1 MPAVAF
7 HCQAK
12 VVSRTKGQS
21 AVACAAYR
29 ARAVLEDERYGKVQ
43 DFSRIKGLEFVWH
56 AAPADAPAWAKDV
69 GQTWNAVER
78 VEVRRNSTLAREYV
92 AAFPHQLSAEQREWM
107 LKDFVREEFTRKG
120 LITTAVIHAPDKGDE
135 RNFHTHVM
143 VAERPVDAEGWSKHK
158 DRSLQSKETLAEVR
172 EKWAELGARQLE
184 RAGFEIEAE
193 RWRHG
198 HKSLKQQEAA
208 ALERG
213 DLAYAEQ
220 VRDREPTTHV
230 GHVAMAIE
238 RKGRVSERGELN
250 REVEARNVERKE
262 IEVDLAAVR
271 QELERLVL
279 EPDDE
284 RVEVDSSPGVGEP
297 RRSNERHSGAAEEGL
312 RDVGD
317 AGKADCIRLYR
328 GIGNNVQGL
337 DGQPFDGVFFST
349 NIERAREFG
358 EVHFVDVTPEELAR
372 YKCPHSKHVLH
383 HEPIAKD
390 DYRIDDPDI
399 LSRLLLLSPEKEREE
414 VSQIAP
420 LEPVPAVVN
429 PWKEK
434 QAAAAIRESWQG
446 AERDPV
452 SFAIGLGEQGL
463 TLAEN
468 EKGRFVAVD
477 ERGAVHPLSGAALGE
492 KPWEVQRELAL
503 AFKAEGSVQ
512 LPGVAEVRQELR
524 EARDAER
531 AESVLGWAAHRRA
544 EARERAAQWEENR
557 AIWKEQR
564 QLDRQIDRV
573 EAAQERPQGAVL
585 QAIGRAYAESSSGAE
600 LVEELEQ
607 RGFMVCRVSAEEAE
621 RSQRQRAVL
630 GTTPSYQEG
639 EVLAMTE
646 RGHAYRI
653 NAETIA
659 MTATN
664 TYDHVQ
670 NVSERLA
677 SIEPQDVLS
686 LSQAQ
691 EVVTQ
696 KANERGSMPLDRFE
710 QLPSAW
716 EIGRGAEAA
725 VDAAEGVASKGAE
738 VVIAFGEGVANFF
751 EGSLFGGASRK
762 APGGAEYVPPAAA
775 GPPPPLAVTKPP
787 WLEKQ
792 EKLRTTSGVEATEDP
807 AVKGKV
813 EEKQGQ
819 SFNEQFE
826 ELRRR
831 NAKAAQERAEL
842 YRDRDDDGDRD
853 RDR

>member
-1 MPAVAF
+1 MILRG
-7 HCQAK
+7 Q
-12 VVSRTKGQS
+12 SRTGWKS
-21 AVACAAYR
+21 
-29 ARAVLEDERYGKVQ
+29 L
-43 DFSRIKGLEFVWH
+43 
-56 AAPADAPAWAKDV
+56 ADHLMK
-69 GQTWNAVER
+69 TEKNER
-78 VEVRRNSTLAREYV
+78 VEVLQVRGTISEDLHESLEEMEALAVGTRCKRVLYHASFSPAPGEQLTAEQWQRCADVLAAEFEMEQHARAIVLHTKAGEQHAHVVLCRIDPETMKAAHDGHNYARNETVSRQLEREFGLQRVQGVFAERELDSPRAERTPELWEMQQRHTTEIDPRQFRKEMRELLAEGDGVSFV
-92 AAFPHQLSAEQREWM
+92 AALPERGVTLCRGDRR
-107 LKDFVREEFTRKG
+107 DFV
-120 LITTAVIHAPDKGDE
+120 L
-135 RNFHTHVM
+135 
-143 VAERPVDAEGWSKHK
+143 VDAGGGMH
-158 DRSLQSKETLAEVR
+158 SLSRAVGLKAAEVR
-172 EKWAELGARQLE
+172 ELLEAVDREALPSVAEARQAVEQTRQLE
-184 RAGFEIEAE
+184 RPVEVRE
-193 RWRHG
+193 R
-198 HKSLKQQEAA
+198 
-208 ALERG
+208 
-213 DLAYAEQ
+213 
-220 VRDREPTTHV
+220 
-230 GHVAMAIE
+230 
-238 RKGRVSERGELN
+238 
-250 REVEARNVERKE
+250 
-262 IEVDLAAVR
+262 
-271 QELERLVL
+271 LERLVA
-279 EPDDE
+279 
-284 RVEVDSSPGVGEP
+284 DSSPGVGEP
-297 RRSNERHSGAAEEGL
+297 RRSNERHVETAEAGAEG
-312 RDVGD
+312 
-317 AGKADCIRLYR
+317 
-328 GIGNNVQGL
+328 
-337 DGQPFDGVFFST
+337 S
-349 NIERAREFG
+349 ERAERLRE
-358 EVHFVDVTPEELAR
+358 
-372 YKCPHSKHVLH
+372 
-383 HEPIAKD
+383 
-390 DYRIDDPDI
+390 
-399 LSRLLLLSPEKEREE
+399 ERE
-414 VSQIAP
+414 
-420 LEPVPAVVN
+420 L
-429 PWKEK
+429 
-434 QAAAAIRESWQG
+434 AAAAIKAAWQG
-446 AERDPV
+446 AEHDPV
-452 SFAIGLGEQGL
+452 SFVVSLGEQGL

-477 ERGAVHPLSGAALGE
+477 ERGAVHALSGAALGE
-492 KPWEVQRELAL
+492 KPWEVQRELQL
-503 AFKAEGSVQ
+503 AFKSEGSVQ

-531 AESVLGWAAHRRA
+531 AESALGWAAHRRA
-544 EARERAAQWEENR
+544 EAWDRAAQWEENR

-573 EAAQERPQGAVL
+573 EAAQERPQSAAI
-585 QAIGRAYAESSSGAE
+585 QAIGRAYAESRNGAE
-600 LVEELEQ
+600 LVAELEW

-696 KANERGSMPLDRFE
+696 QANERGSIPTDRFE

-725 VDAAEGVASKGAE
+725 VDAAEGVASKGVE
-738 VVIAFGEGVANFF
+738 VVIAFGEGLANLL
-751 EGSLFGGASRK
+751 EGSLGGGAIRK

-792 EKLRTTSGVEATEDP
+792 EKLRTTSGVEAAEDP

-826 ELRRR
+826 DLRRR

-853 RDR
+853 RER

>member
-12 VVSRTKGQS
+12 VISRTRGQS

-92 AAFPHQLSAEQREWM
+92 AAFPHQLSAQQREWM

-120 LITTAVIHAPDKGDE
+120 LIATAVIHAPDKGDE
-135 RNFHTHVM
+135 RNFHSHVM
-143 VAERPVDAEGWSKHK
+143 VAERPVDEEGWSKHK
-158 DRSLQSKETLAEVR
+158 DRSLQSKETLAVVR

-184 RAGFEIEAE
+184 RAGFDVEAE

-208 ALERG
+208 AMERG

-220 VRDREPTTHV
+220 VRHREPTTHV
-230 GHVAMAIE
+230 GHVATAIE
-238 RKGRVSERGELN
+238 RKGLVSERGELN

-279 EPDDE
+279 EPDAE
-284 RVEVDSSPGVGEP
+284 RVEVDSSPCVGEP
-297 RRSNERHSGAAEEGL
+297 RRSNERHVETAEVEAAGSE
-312 RDVGD
+312 
-317 AGKADCIRLYR
+317 KAERLW
-328 GIGNNVQGL
+328 
-337 DGQPFDGVFFST
+337 
-349 NIERAREFG
+349 E
-358 EVHFVDVTPEELAR
+358 
-372 YKCPHSKHVLH
+372 
-383 HEPIAKD
+383 
-390 DYRIDDPDI
+390 
-399 LSRLLLLSPEKEREE
+399 ERE
-414 VSQIAP
+414 
-420 LEPVPAVVN
+420 
-429 PWKEK
+429 
-434 QAAAAIRESWQG
+434 QAAAAIRAAWQG

-452 SFAIGLGEQGL
+452 SFVVALGEQGL

-468 EKGRFVAVD
+468 ERGRFIAVD

-492 KPWEVQRELAL
+492 KPWEVQRELQL
-503 AFKAEGSVQ
+503 AFKSEGSVQ
-512 LPGVAEVRQELR
+512 LPGVADVRQELQ
-524 EARDAER
+524 EAREAER
-531 AESVLGWAAHRRA
+531 AVSALGWAAHRRA
-544 EARERAAQWEENR
+544 EAMARAAQWEANR
-557 AIWKEQR
+557 EIWKEQR

-573 EAAQERPQGAVL
+573 EAAQERPQSAAV
-585 QAIGRAYAESSSGAE
+585 QAICRAYAESSTGAE
-600 LVEELEQ
+600 FVEELEW
-607 RGFMVCRVSAEEAE
+607 RGFLVCRVSAEEAE
-621 RSQRQRAVL
+621 RSRMQRAVL
-630 GTTPSYQEG
+630 GTTPVYQEG

-696 KANERGSMPLDRFE
+696 KANERGSMPRQE
-710 QLPSAW
+710 MEGLPSAW

-725 VDAAEGVASKGAE
+725 VDAAESATVKGLGAVTKAASA
-738 VVIAFGEGVANFF
+738 VVLGIEAM
-751 EGSLFGGASRK
+751 LFGGASRK
-762 APGGAEYVPPAAA
+762 APGGAEYEPPAAA
-775 GPPPPLAVTKPP
+775 GPPPPVAKPP
-787 WLEKQ
+787 WLEKE
-792 EKLRTTSGVEATEDP
+792 EKLRTTSGVEATQDP
-807 AVKGKV
+807 AAKPKV
-813 EEKQGQ
+813 EEKRGE
-819 SFNEQFE
+819 SFAEQWEEMRRANE
-826 ELRRR
+826 
-831 NAKAAQERAEL
+831 KAARERAEL
-842 YRDRDDDGDRD
+842 YRERDDDEDRD
-853 RDR
+853 RER

>member
-12 VVSRTKGQS
+12 VISRTKGQS

-29 ARAVLEDERYGKVQ
+29 TRTQLEDERYGKVQ
-43 DFSRIKGLEFVWH
+43 DFSRMKGLEFLWH

-69 GQTWNAVER
+69 GQTWNEVER
-78 VEVRRNSTLAREYV
+78 AEVRRNSTLAREYV
-92 AAFPHQLSAEQREWM
+92 AAFPHQLNAEQREWM

-120 LITTAVIHAPDKGDE
+120 LIATAVIHAPDQKGDQ

-184 RAGFEIEAE
+184 RAGFEVEAE

-198 HKSLKQQEAA
+198 HKSLKQQEVA

-230 GHVAMAIE
+230 GHVAIAIE

-262 IEVDLAAVR
+262 IDVDLAAVR
-271 QELERLVL
+271 EQLERLVL
-279 EPDDE
+279 EPDAE
-284 RVEVDSSPGVGEP
+284 RQEVDSSPGFGEQ
-297 RRSNERHSGAAEEGL
+297 RRSNERQADTAVAGAET
-312 RDVGD
+312 
-317 AGKADCIRLYR
+317 
-328 GIGNNVQGL
+328 
-337 DGQPFDGVFFST
+337 S
-349 NIERAREFG
+349 ERAQQG
-358 EVHFVDVTPEELAR
+358 E
-372 YKCPHSKHVLH
+372 
-383 HEPIAKD
+383 
-390 DYRIDDPDI
+390 
-399 LSRLLLLSPEKEREE
+399 
-414 VSQIAP
+414 
-420 LEPVPAVVN
+420 
-429 PWKEK
+429 
-434 QAAAAIRESWQG
+434 ES
-446 AERDPV
+446 
-452 SFAIGLGEQGL
+452 
-463 TLAEN
+463 
-468 EKGRFVAVD
+468 
-477 ERGAVHPLSGAALGE
+477 
-492 KPWEVQRELAL
+492 
-503 AFKAEGSVQ
+503 
-512 LPGVAEVRQELR
+512 
-524 EARDAER
+524 
-531 AESVLGWAAHRRA
+531 
-544 EARERAAQWEENR
+544 R

-573 EAAQERPQGAVL
+573 EAAQERPQSAAV
-585 QAIGRAYAESSSGAE
+585 QAICRAYAESSTGAE
-600 LVEELEQ
+600 LVEELKE

-639 EVLAMTE
+639 EVLAVTE

-696 KANERGSMPLDRFE
+696 KANERGSIPIDRFE
-710 QLPSAW
+710 QVPSAW

-738 VVIAFGEGVANFF
+738 VVIALGEGVANFL

-775 GPPPPLAVTKPP
+775 GPPPPLPVVKPP

-807 AVKGKV
+807 AARGKV

-819 SFNEQFE
+819 SFAEQFE

-831 NAKAAQERAEL
+831 NAKAARERAEL

-853 RDR
+853 RER

>member
-12 VVSRTKGQS
+12 VISRTKGQS

-29 ARAVLEDERYGKVQ
+29 TRTQLEDERYGKVQ
-43 DFSRIKGLEFVWH
+43 DFSRMKGLEFLWH

-69 GQTWNAVER
+69 GQTWNEVER
-78 VEVRRNSTLAREYV
+78 AEVRRNSTLAREYV
-92 AAFPHQLSAEQREWM
+92 AAFPHQLDVQQREWM

-120 LITTAVIHAPDKGDE
+120 LIVTAVIHAPDQKGDQ
-135 RNFHTHVM
+135 RNYHTHVM
-143 VAERPVDAEGWSKHK
+143 VAERPVDEEGWSKHK

-184 RAGFEIEAE
+184 RAGFEVEAG

-230 GHVAMAIE
+230 GHVGTAIE
-238 RKGRVSERGELN
+238 RKGRSSERGELN

-279 EPDDE
+279 EPDAE
-284 RVEVDSSPGVGEP
+284 R
-297 RRSNERHSGAAEEGL
+297 
-312 RDVGD
+312 
-317 AGKADCIRLYR
+317 
-328 GIGNNVQGL
+328 Q
-337 DGQPFDGVFFST
+337 
-349 NIERAREFG
+349 RE
-358 EVHFVDVTPEELAR
+358 
-372 YKCPHSKHVLH
+372 
-383 HEPIAKD
+383 
-390 DYRIDDPDI
+390 
-399 LSRLLLLSPEKEREE
+399 ERE
-414 VSQIAP
+414 
-420 LEPVPAVVN
+420 
-429 PWKEK
+429 
-434 QAAAAIRESWQG
+434 QAAAAIKAAWQG

-452 SFAIGLGEQGL
+452 SFVVALGEQGL

-477 ERGAVHPLSGAALGE
+477 ERGAVHGLSAVALGD

-531 AESVLGWAAHRRA
+531 AESALGWAAHRRA

-573 EAAQERPQGAVL
+573 EAAQERPQSAAI
-585 QAIGRAYAESSSGAE
+585 QAIGRAYAESSNGAE
-600 LVEELEQ
+600 LVEELEW

-696 KANERGSMPLDRFE
+696 QANERGSIPIDRFE

-762 APGGAEYVPPAAA
+762 APGGAEYVPPDAA

-807 AVKGKV
+807 AARGKV

-853 RDR
+853 RER

>member
-12 VVSRTKGQS
+12 VISRTRGQS

-29 ARAVLEDERYGKVQ
+29 TRQVLEDERYGKVQ
-43 DFSRIKGLEFVWH
+43 DFSRMKGLEFVWH

-69 GQTWNAVER
+69 GQTWNEVER
-78 VEVRRNSTLAREYV
+78 AEVRRNSTLAREYV
-92 AAFPHQLSAEQREWM
+92 AAFPHQLNAEQREWM
-107 LKDFVREEFTRKG
+107 LKDWVREEFTRKG
-120 LITTAVIHAPDKGDE
+120 LIATAVIHAPDQKGDQ

-143 VAERPVDAEGWSKHK
+143 VAERPVDEEGWSKHK

-184 RAGFEIEAE
+184 RAGFEVEAE

-213 DLAYAEQ
+213 DLEYVEQ
-220 VRDREPTTHV
+220 VRNREPTTHV
-230 GHVAMAIE
+230 GHVASAIE

-250 REVEARNVERKE
+250 REIEARNVERKE
-262 IEVDLAAVR
+262 IEVDLVAVR
-271 QELERLVL
+271 EQLERLVL
-279 EPDDE
+279 EPDAE
-284 RVEVDSSPGVGEP
+284 REEVDSSPPVGEP
-297 RRSNERHSGAAEEGL
+297 RRSNERQAEKAEAGAEGTEKAEQL
-312 RDVGD
+312 RE
-317 AGKADCIRLYR
+317 
-328 GIGNNVQGL
+328 
-337 DGQPFDGVFFST
+337 
-349 NIERAREFG
+349 ERA
-358 EVHFVDVTPEELAR
+358 L
-372 YKCPHSKHVLH
+372 
-383 HEPIAKD
+383 
-390 DYRIDDPDI
+390 
-399 LSRLLLLSPEKEREE
+399 
-414 VSQIAP
+414 
-420 LEPVPAVVN
+420 
-429 PWKEK
+429 
-434 QAAAAIRESWQG
+434 AAAAIKAAWQG

-452 SFAIGLGEQGL
+452 SFVVALGEQGL

-468 EKGRFVAVD
+468 ERGRFVAVD
-477 ERGAVHPLSGAALGE
+477 ERGAVHALSGAALGE

-503 AFKAEGSVQ
+503 AFKSKGSVQ
-512 LPGVAEVRQELR
+512 LPAVAEVRQELR
-524 EARDAER
+524 EAREAER
-531 AESVLGWAAHRRA
+531 AEASLGWAAHRRA

-573 EAAQERPQGAVL
+573 EAAQERPQGAVAA
-585 QAIGRAYAESSSGAE
+585 AICRAYAESSTGAE

-646 RGHAYRI
+646 RGHTYRI

-670 NVSERLA
+670 NVAERLA
-677 SIEPQDVLS
+677 GIEPQAVLS

-696 KANERGSMPLDRFE
+696 NANERGSIAIDRFE

-725 VDAAEGVASKGAE
+725 VDMAEGVASRGAGM
-738 VVIAFGEGVANFF
+738 VIAMGEGLASAL

-775 GPPPPLAVTKPP
+775 VPPPPPVVAKPP
-787 WLEKQ
+787 WLEKK
-792 EKLRTTSGVEATEDP
+792 EKLRTTSGVEATQDQE
-807 AVKGKV
+807 VKGRV

-819 SFNEQFE
+819 SFGELFAEIQRKNE
-826 ELRRR
+826 
-831 NAKAAQERAEL
+831 KAARERAEL
-842 YRDRDDDGDRD
+842 YRDRDDDWDRD
-853 RDR
+853 RER